1 MTFPLNP
8 TIVVIGLGYV
18 GLPLSVV
25 FSRRYNVTG
34 FDLNSR
40 RVEELSKGHD
50 KSGEIADE
58 LLNTDNKNLSFS
70 SNPVDIKNADFYIIA
85 VPTPVTQNNIP
96 DLAPLIGASRTVGRA
111 IKKGAVIVYESTV
124 YPGCTEEVCIPI
136 LEKESGLSFNN
147 DFFAGYSPERIVPG
161 DKNRTLDKIRKIT
174 SGSTTEAAEFINT
187 IYSSVISAGTYKA
200 SSIKVAEAAK
210 VIENVQ
216 RDLNIAIVNEL
227 AMIFSRMNL
236 DTLEVLEAAETKWNF
251 LPFKPG
257 LVGGHCIGVDPYYLT
272 YKAQETGYYPE
283 FILAGRRVNNNM
295 GIYIASDL
303 IKTMIK
309 HGITVSASKVI
320 IMGITFKEDCSDI
333 RNTRV
338 IDIFHELSEYGC
350 TVDIYDPWADPEEVE
365 AEYGIKLLSQ
375 PPPSPVYQAFV
386 LTVSHKEFKSINPK
400 KFLTANGVVYD
411 VKGFLPK
418 EIIDRRL

>member
-1 MTFPLNP
+1 MTFPQNP
-8 TIVVIGLGYV
+8 TIVIIGLGYV
-18 GLPLSVV
+18 GLPLSIV
-25 FSRRYNVTG
+25 FSRRYSVTG
-34 FDLNSR
+34 FDLNGR

-50 KSGEIADE
+50 KSGEVADE
-58 LLNTDNKNLSFS
+58 QLNANNKNLSFS
-70 SNPVDIKNADFYIIA
+70 SNPLDIKNADFYIIA

-96 DLAPLIGASRTVGRA
+96 DLGPLIGASRTAGQA
-111 IKKGAVIVYESTV
+111 MKKGSVIVYESTV

-136 LEKESGLSFNN
+136 LEKESGLSFNK

-174 SGSTTEAAEFINT
+174 SGSTDEAAEFIDT
-187 IYSSVISAGTYKA
+187 VYSSVISAGTYKA

-216 RDLNIAIVNEL
+216 RDLNIAIMNEL
-227 AMIFSRMNL
+227 SMIFARMNL
-236 DTLEVLEAAETKWNF
+236 DTLEVLEAAGTKWNF

-257 LVGGHCIGVDPYYLT
+257 LVGGHCIGIDPYYLT
-272 YKAQETGYYPE
+272 YKAQEIGYYPE
-283 FILAGRRVNNNM
+283 FILAGRRVNSNM

-303 IKTMIK
+303 VKTMIK
-309 HGITVSASKVI
+309 HGITVSTSKVI

-350 TVDIYDPWADPEEVE
+350 TVDIYDPWADPEEVK
-365 AEYGIKLLSQ
+365 AEYGIDLLTQ
-375 PPPSPVYQAFV
+375 LHPAPAYQAFV
-386 LTVSHKEFKSINPK
+386 LAVSHKEFKSINPK
-400 KFLTANGVVYD
+400 EFLAANGVIYD